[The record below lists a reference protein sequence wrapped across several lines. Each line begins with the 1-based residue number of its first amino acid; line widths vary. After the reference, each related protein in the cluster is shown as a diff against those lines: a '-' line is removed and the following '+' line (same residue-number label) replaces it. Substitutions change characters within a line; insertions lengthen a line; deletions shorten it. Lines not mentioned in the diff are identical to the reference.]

1 MDQWKN
7 HPISVAILGQD
18 LHSFRIP
25 TELRAGFSAAAAFEA
40 AALGLGA
47 AVVLAMAYLVGSS
60 LIESIVS
67 SVSQSEK
74 SVQ

>member
-1 MDQWKN
+1 
-7 HPISVAILGQD
+7 
-18 LHSFRIP
+18 
-25 TELRAGFSAAAAFEA
+25 
-40 AALGLGA
+40 LGLGA